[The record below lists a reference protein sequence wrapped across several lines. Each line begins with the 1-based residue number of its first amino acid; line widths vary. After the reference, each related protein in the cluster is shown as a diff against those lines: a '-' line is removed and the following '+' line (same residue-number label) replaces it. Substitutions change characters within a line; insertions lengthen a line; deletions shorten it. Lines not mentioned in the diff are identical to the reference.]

1 MTQLST
7 NRSLSFQAE
16 LGYVLFSC
24 NNSKKVISNVVCP
37 YLVLVVTNP
46 AYEAEVLRSRGL
58 LGIS

>member
-1 MTQLST
+1 MCYFHATI
-7 NRSLSFQAE
+7 R
-16 LGYVLFSC
+16 
-24 NNSKKVISNVVCP
+24 KKVISNVVCP